1 MGSISHVEETDE
13 YLMMFICNTPTDPA
27 NPLNN
32 APGVALFYRRSDLP
46 QRVRWLTAG
55 LRTTCRRAS
64 CSGGACPL
72 RQVSPKSTSWLPED
86 ALRARGSAGLLRRPP
101 SDGAR
106 GVVNSLLAR
115 PEAQMHY
122 LITGGSGFIG
132 SALCRSL
139 MADGHR
145 ATVLTRDIVRAR
157 QHVPDAAFVVDRL
170 DFAEDVDAIVNLAG
184 ENLASGRWTTA
195 RKHEFVASRIG
206 VTKHLLDWIDRQDSR
221 PRVLVSGSAVGWY
234 GPCGDEELDEDADLG
249 NDFSAHLCRD
259 WEAEAIK
266 AEALGVRVCRVRTGI
281 VLGAGGGALKQMLL
295 PFRLGIG
302 GRMGSG
308 RQWMSWIAREDLV
321 ALIRWLV
328 DNASA
333 RGAYNG
339 TAPTP
344 VTNAEFAR
352 ALGAA
357 LHRPALLPTPAS
369 ALKLLFGEMADL
381 LLTGQRVVPRRATG
395 EGFAFKYPELPAALA
410 AVLD

>member
-1 MGSISHVEETDE
+1 
-13 YLMMFICNTPTDPA
+13 
-27 NPLNN
+27 
-32 APGVALFYRRSDLP
+32 
-46 QRVRWLTAG
+46 
-55 LRTTCRRAS
+55 
-64 CSGGACPL
+64 
-72 RQVSPKSTSWLPED
+72 
-86 ALRARGSAGLLRRPP
+86 
-101 SDGAR
+101 
-106 GVVNSLLAR
+106 
-115 PEAQMHY
+115 MHY

-139 MADGHR
+139 SADGHR
-145 ATVLTRDIVRAR
+145 VTVLTRDIVRAR
-157 QHVPDAAFVVDRL
+157 GRVPQAVFVVDRL
-170 DFAEDVDAIVNLAG
+170 DFAQDIDVIVNLAG
-184 ENLASGRWTTA
+184 ENLASGRWTAA

-206 VTKHLLDWIDRQDSR
+206 MTKHLLNWIDRQDSA
-221 PRVLVSGSAVGWY
+221 PAVLVSGSAIGWY

-281 VLGAGGGALKQMLL
+281 VLGVDGGALKQMLL

-308 RQWMSWIAREDLV
+308 RQWMSWIAREDIV

-339 TAPTP
+339 TAPMP

-352 ALGAA
+352 TLGAA
-357 LHRPALLPTPAS
+357 LHRPALLPAPAF
-369 ALKLLFGEMADL
+369 ALKMLLGEMADI
-381 LLTGQRVVPRRATG
+381 LLTGQRVVPKRATA
-395 EGFAFKYPELPAALA
+395 EGFEFRYPDLA
-410 AVLD
+410 STLSAILR